1 VIIICREKCLNLRKY
16 ENLEWSIED
25 WNMIVEE
32 KHLAN
37 WIVRI
42 SDNNTVNRAIQ
53 VSTDMIAQYE
63 EAKKINSNISIDGFM
78 KLT

>member
-1 VIIICREKCLNLRKY
+1 MIIICREKCLNLRKY

>member
-1 VIIICREKCLNLRKY
+1 
-16 ENLEWSIED
+16 
-25 WNMIVEE
+25 MIVEE